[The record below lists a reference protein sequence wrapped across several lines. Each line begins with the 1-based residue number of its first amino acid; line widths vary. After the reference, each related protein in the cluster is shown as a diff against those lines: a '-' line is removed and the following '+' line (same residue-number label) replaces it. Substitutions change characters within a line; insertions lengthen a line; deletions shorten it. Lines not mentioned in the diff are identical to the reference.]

1 MPYADPSTSIPMT
14 GMRLEVI
21 VCGMPDEDIDRAPVL
36 KLIEPISFWGGI
48 SPSSGTLTDPRS
60 RNHGRPI
67 RGTALLVS
75 ELRGSS
81 SGSSVLLELIFRGL
95 SPAAII
101 LDSPDAI
108 LALGA
113 IVGREMGWKSPPIL
127 RLPVAGQ
134 ELIAD
139 GTFVSITRDG
149 KLTLLNGD

>member
-1 MPYADPSTSIPMT
+1 MQ
-14 GMRLEVI
+14 LEVI
-21 VCGMPDEDIDRAPVL
+21 VSGMPDEDIDGAPAL
-36 KLIEPISFWGGI
+36 NLTEPISFWGGI

-60 RNHGRPI
+60 RHHNRPVG
-67 RGTALLVS
+67 GTALLIG

-95 SPAAII
+95 APAAII

-108 LALGA
+108 LAIGA

-134 ELIAD
+134 ALIAD
-139 GTFVSITRDG
+139 GSLVSITRDG
-149 KLTLLNGD
+149 ELTLQRRPDC